1 MRHHTRSLVR
11 RTVRCR
17 LRLAAALASAALVAS
32 GAAHA
37 AAVVVVPG
45 AAASYVELPRFAA
58 SRANTGIAIH
68 DIDEP
73 GLLDAVR
80 DAGFSFVRTDLFWE
94 AVETPGG
101 WDFSKYDALVAN
113 LAERGLGALFILGYQ
128 HPRHSPKQPPTTPAQ
143 LAAFRAYAY
152 QSALRYRHD
161 AVRFEVW
168 NEQNHPTYWLAA
180 PSAAGY
186 RNLLK
191 TAVQAVRQANPAAQ
205 VATGGVQ
212 QIDRS
217 FIRAVGDIGAGAQS
231 APDAVSVHPYRQ
243 GNPETALD
251 DYRVL
256 RRDLSA
262 YRRVPEIWATEW
274 SYPSV
279 GYAYVADLADGHAPR
294 ARARQANYAARRLL
308 VDWIAQIGLSAYYD
322 IRDDGPDPKNMEHN
336 FGLLN
341 AQGEPLPA
349 YVAVKRLFAFTA
361 HAAHAAYRMDPTGR
375 YIVLKLSDGAATRYA
390 VWCYGPGNAVTVDLS
405 RLPPAEATATDLY
418 GAPRAAHNGLVTLRE
433 DQGPLYIGPD
443 G

>member
-1 MRHHTRSLVR
+1 MLHRPRALAHH
-11 RTVRCR
+11 TVRCR
-17 LRLAAALASAALVAS
+17 PRLAAALASVALVAS

-45 AAASYVELPRFAA
+45 AATSYVELPRFATA
-58 SRANTGIAIH
+58 RAHTGIAIH
-68 DIDEP
+68 DLDDP
-73 GLLDAVR
+73 DLLDAVR

-94 AVETPGG
+94 AVDTPTG

-128 HPRHSPKQPPTTPAQ
+128 HPLHSPKQPPTTPAQ

-180 PSAAGY
+180 PSATRY

-191 TAVQAVRQANPAAQ
+191 TAVRAVRQANPAAR

-217 FIRAVGDIGAGAQS
+217 FIHAVGDIGAGAQS

-251 DYRVL
+251 DYRAL

-279 GYAYVADLADGHAPR
+279 GYAYVADLADGHAPD

-308 VDWIAQIGLSAYYD
+308 VDWIAQLGLSAYYD

-336 FGLLN
+336 FGLLD

-349 YVAVKRLFAFTA
+349 YVAVKQLFAFTA
-361 HAAHAAYRMDPTGR
+361 HIIHAAYRLDPAGR
-375 YIVLKLSDGAATRYA
+375 YIVLKLSDGTATRYA
-390 VWCYGPGNAVTVDLS
+390 VWCYGQGNAITVDLS
-405 RLPPAEATATDLY
+405 RLPPAAAVATDLY
-418 GAPRAAHNGLVTLRE
+418 GTPRAAHDGLVTLRE